1 MHVSS
6 VCKRK
11 FEKILKSRFLLQIFQ
26 KKRALKGTLIGV
38 PISHVTGKA
47 LSKSEHHG
55 PSESLLMIYAR
66 QIPRIKRR

>member
-11 FEKILKSRFLLQIFQ
+11 FEKFLKAGFSYKYSK
-26 KKRALKGTLIGV
+26 KKRALKETLIGV

-47 LSKSEHHG
+47 LSKSVRHG
-55 PSESLLMIYAR
+55 PSESLLMIYAH
-66 QIPRIKRR
+66 QIPRIKIR